1 MVIKIYPTKP
11 MTVTDL
17 VATIKAV
24 FPPNDSYSAT
34 TATIS
39 IAQAASADEPVY
51 ANEPAYAIVTVAA
64 YEMPDIDEELYYMT
78 RDFPLEY
85 KELAEREYVHF
96 DEE

>member
-1 MVIKIYPTKP
+1 MKSWMVIKIYPTKP

-39 IAQAASADEPVY
+39 IAQAASADEP
-51 ANEPAYAIVTVAA
+51 AYAIVTVAA

>member
-1 MVIKIYPTKP
+1 MKSWMVIKIYPTKP

-51 ANEPAYAIVTVAA
+51 AIVTVAA